1 MKKKGKL
8 RNIIIPA
15 VLVMTA
21 GVIFMSV
28 RILLP
33 DKDPCEEN
41 VQRLQALE
49 ASDISQ
55 TEKELQALKKADKEA
70 SVSQIQEEISSD
82 DAVLSDVQIRQAF
95 QGTVILGDSITE
107 SIVEYGFLD
116 TDVVVSKRGL
126 SVDHADEQIET
137 AIGLHPGTIFMAF
150 GSNDLEEYGE
160 DSAAF
165 TAAYKKQIQKLQ
177 EALPDVPIYINGIL
191 PILQSAID
199 ETPALGYYP
208 QYNEA
213 LQALCEEM
221 GCTFID
227 NSFITENN
235 EDMYEPDGEHVV
247 LDFYP
252 KWLTY
257 MAETAGL

>member
-1 MKKKGKL
+1 MKKNPKKIL
-8 RNIIIPA
+8 IPA
-15 VLVMTA
+15 ALLLTA
-21 GVIFMSV
+21 GIIFVSV
-28 RILLP
+28 RLSLP
-33 DKDPCEEN
+33 KDDVCAEN
-41 VQRLQALE
+41 VARLQKMESA
-49 ASDISQ
+49 DISQ
-55 TEKELQALKKADKEA
+55 TEKELQALKNSDKDSALEEM
-70 SVSQIQEEISSD
+70 QEEITSEG
-82 DAVLSDVQIRQAF
+82 AVMDEVQIRQAF
-95 QGTVILGDSITE
+95 QGSVIIGDSITE

-126 SVDHADEQIET
+126 SIAHADEQIET
-137 AIGLHPGTIFMAF
+137 AIGLHPSVIFMAF

-160 DSAAF
+160 NSAAF
-165 TAAYKKQIQKLQ
+165 IDAYRQQLQKLQ
-177 EALPDVPIYINGIL
+177 EALPDSPIYINGIL

-199 ETPALGYYP
+199 EIPELGNYP
-208 QYNEA
+208 QYNEG

-227 NSFITENN
+227 NSFIIENN
-235 EDMYEPDGEHVV
+235 ENMYEPDGEHVV

>member
-1 MKKKGKL
+1 MKKNPKKIL
-8 RNIIIPA
+8 IPA
-15 VLVMTA
+15 ALLLTA
-21 GVIFMSV
+21 GIIFVSV
-28 RILLP
+28 RLSLP
-33 DKDPCEEN
+33 KDDVCAEN
-41 VQRLQALE
+41 VARLQKMESA
-49 ASDISQ
+49 DISQ
-55 TEKELQALKKADKEA
+55 TEKELQALKNSDKDSALEEMQEDIA
-70 SVSQIQEEISSD
+70 SEGAILDE
-82 DAVLSDVQIRQAF
+82 VQIRQAF
-95 QGTVILGDSITE
+95 QGCVILGDSITE

-126 SVDHADEQIET
+126 SIAHADEQIET
-137 AIGLHPGTIFMAF
+137 AIGLHPSVIFMAF

-160 DSAAF
+160 DSGAF
-165 TAAYKKQIQKLQ
+165 IDAYRQQIQKLQ
-177 EALPDVPIYINGIL
+177 EALPDSPIYINGIL

-199 ETPALGYYP
+199 EIPALGNYP
-208 QYNEA
+208 QYNEG

-227 NSFITENN
+227 NSFIIENDEN
-235 EDMYEPDGEHVV
+235 MYEPDGEHVV